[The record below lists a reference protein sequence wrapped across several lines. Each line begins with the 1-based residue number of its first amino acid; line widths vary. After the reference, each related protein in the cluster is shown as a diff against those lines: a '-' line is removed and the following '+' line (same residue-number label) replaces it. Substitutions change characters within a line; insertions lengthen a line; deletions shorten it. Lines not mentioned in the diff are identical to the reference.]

1 MLLGHCR
8 WVCRCWRDLVD
19 CQDVRLSILARD
31 RAALSPVL
39 HTYLPPAD
47 DLRPCILGCFCKRGP
62 IGRNL
67 LRNPKGLEGFR
78 DWMMQSSG
86 DGWGE
91 EDNLEVR
98 PGAASRASF
107 LSAYKVVSQ
116 EGNVGPGGGGSVAR
130 TPV

>member
-1 MLLGHCR
+1 
-8 WVCRCWRDLVD
+8 
-19 CQDVRLSILARD
+19 
-31 RAALSPVL
+31 
-39 HTYLPPAD
+39 
-47 DLRPCILGCFCKRGP
+47 
-62 IGRNL
+62 
-67 LRNPKGLEGFR
+67 
-78 DWMMQSSG
+78 MQSSG
-86 DGWGE
+86 DGWGG